1 MASVDGYANPNV
13 LVTTDWA
20 LEHRKDAAL
29 RFVEVDVDTGE
40 YDKGHIEGAIGWNW
54 KTQLQDQTRRDI
66 LSKEQ
71 IEKFLGES
79 GVTPKTGL
87 ILYGD
92 NNNWFAAYAFWLL
105 KYYGHEDVRL
115 INGGRKKWVAE
126 GKPLTLNVPQYTKTS
141 YKVGEVHNDLRAH
154 RDFVYA
160 RLDDH
165 SHGLVDVRSVDEYTG
180 KVIAPPGIAELSL
193 RGGHIPGAKNIPWSQ
208 TVNEDGTFKTAQEL
222 KSLYESKGVKRDL
235 EEITAYCRIG
245 ERSSHTW
252 FVLKYLLG
260 YPKVRNYDGSWTE
273 WGNLINAPIEK

>member
-1 MASVDGYANPNV
+1 MVSNSGYANPDV

-20 LEHRKDAAL
+20 LEHRKDGNF
-29 RFVEVDVDTGE
+29 RFVEVDVDTSE
-40 YDKGHIEGAIGWNW
+40 YEKGHIEGAIGWNW

-71 IEKFLGES
+71 IERFLGES
-79 GVTPKTGL
+79 GVVPDTGL

-105 KYYGHEDVRL
+105 KYYGHADVRL

-126 GKPLTLNVPQYTKTS
+126 GKPLTTDVPHYGTKS
-141 YKVGEVHNDLRAH
+141 YKVSKVETDLRAL
-154 RDFVYA
+154 RDFVA
-160 RLDDH
+160 SRLNES
-165 SHGLVDVRSVDEYTG
+165 SHGLVDVRSNDEYTG
-180 KVIAPPGIAELSL
+180 KILAPPGLQELSM

-208 TVNEDGTFKTAQEL
+208 AVNEDGTFKSAVDL
-222 KSLYESKGVKRDL
+222 KTLYESKGIVPGLK
-235 EEITAYCRIG
+235 EITAYCRIG
-245 ERSSHTW
+245 ERSSHSW